1 MRTIIVTTLALLT
14 VSLTHAL
21 APKNG
26 TEPTYCEQV
35 VALHGFISRAQFT
48 CNYRYYAKSL
58 ISDAAKCTKHE
69 VGEKYSM
76 EVIKFGMSQF
86 DERRAE
92 VGKEK
97 LCKEVLKD
105 FPEYVKK

>member
-1 MRTIIVTTLALLT
+1 
-14 VSLTHAL
+14 
-21 APKNG
+21 
-26 TEPTYCEQV
+26 
-35 VALHGFISRAQFT
+35 
-48 CNYRYYAKSL
+48 
-58 ISDAAKCTKHE
+58 
-69 VGEKYSM
+69 M